1 MTTWQLPGD
10 SLTTAYLLITPW
22 RLPADCLTIWRL
34 QRWLLAKKVEI
45 NNDDNYDENY
55 SLRFY
60 EAARSCAQPIKI
72 IVFRNNFLLYLTF
85 ICFRLTFK
93 RVSAGVFPRSLH
105 QDASYCDRGIWW
117 RYPELA
123 DQDSPDTLSYFL
135 TWLCIA
141 RSSPRD
147 TRDNLWWGHCI
158 GTLKPMH
165 WNVVVCCPS
174 RAQKV
179 CTVGGVKSAC
189 KDPSFAQSLVI
200 FAN

>member
-1 MTTWQLPGD
+1 MKTRSSRWCQLG
-10 SLTTAYLLITPW
+10 
-22 RLPADCLTIWRL
+22 
-34 QRWLLAKKVEI
+34 LAWKGLVKGPCFQKMKI
-45 NNDDNYDENY
+45 AKTLSYKLMDF
-55 SLRFY
+55 RFIIY
-60 EAARSCAQPIKI
+60 FFRSI
-72 IVFRNNFLLYLTF
+72 
-85 ICFRLTFK
+85 FK

-117 RYPELA
+117 KYPELV
-123 DQDSPDTLSYFL
+123 DRVNPDTLSFFL

-179 CTVGGVKSAC
+179 CTVWTVKSIISGSDFFGFWCSTAHW
-189 KDPSFAQSLVI
+189 
-200 FAN
+200 

>member
-1 MTTWQLPGD
+1 MD
-10 SLTTAYLLITPW
+10 F
-22 RLPADCLTIWRL
+22 
-34 QRWLLAKKVEI
+34 
-45 NNDDNYDENY
+45 
-55 SLRFY
+55 RFIIY
-60 EAARSCAQPIKI
+60 FFRSI
-72 IVFRNNFLLYLTF
+72 
-85 ICFRLTFK
+85 FK

-117 RYPELA
+117 RYPGLV

-147 TRDNLWWGHCI
+147 TRDNLWWGHFI

-189 KDPSFAQSLVI
+189 KDPSFAHFCKLDVATSRMAFLDLNLHVLQHATSNSNNWGRSEVQ
-200 FAN
+200 NCTSDTP